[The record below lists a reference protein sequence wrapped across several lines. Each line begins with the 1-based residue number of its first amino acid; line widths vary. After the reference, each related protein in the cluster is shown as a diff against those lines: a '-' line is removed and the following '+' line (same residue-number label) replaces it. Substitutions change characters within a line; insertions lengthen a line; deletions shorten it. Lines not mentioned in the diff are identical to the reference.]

1 MKEECRN
8 IKRFLYE
15 LYPDEKFSI
24 QYKYA
29 SNYIDSS
36 DTIKIKVPY
45 GINKKELKQYL
56 YKYTIGIYVLDK
68 SEYGAIS
75 GDGNSSIIIPSTN
88 EVIDMDMVE
97 FIEIM

>member
-1 MKEECRN
+1 M
-8 IKRFLYE
+8 
-15 LYPDEKFSI
+15 
-24 QYKYA
+24 
-29 SNYIDSS
+29 
-36 DTIKIKVPY
+36 
-45 GINKKELKQYL
+45 
-56 YKYTIGIYVLDK
+56 LDK